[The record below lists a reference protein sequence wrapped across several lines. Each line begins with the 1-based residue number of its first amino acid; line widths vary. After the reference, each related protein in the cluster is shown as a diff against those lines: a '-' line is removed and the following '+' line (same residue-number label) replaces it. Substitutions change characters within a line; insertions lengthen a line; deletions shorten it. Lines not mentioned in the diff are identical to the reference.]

1 MLQAWMRI
9 GILPSHVLLLF
20 THLSL
25 PLLVLLAAL
34 VLGYMI
40 VWLILFEP
48 PNPPRLGNPPAAGG
62 KGGKD
67 E

>member
-1 MLQAWMRI
+1 
-9 GILPSHVLLLF
+9 
-20 THLSL
+20 
-25 PLLVLLAAL
+25 
-34 VLGYMI
+34 MI

>member
-1 MLQAWMRI
+1 
-9 GILPSHVLLLF
+9 
-20 THLSL
+20 
-25 PLLVLLAAL
+25 
-34 VLGYMI
+34 MI

-67 E
+67 DKGPLELEETQPGEVRASQHHATSTSTSRDDLRV